1 MKWWHAL
8 RRRREAAALARR
20 AIPEALWQ
28 RTLASYPF
36 LQLPDAD
43 DAAQLRRLASLFL
56 DRKEF
61 HGARGFVVSDEV
73 AVAVAAQACLPVLR
87 FGLAPYDSFVGI
99 VMHADEVV
107 AERRMMDEDGVVH
120 EYDEV
125 LAGEAMVD
133 GPVMLSWQDV
143 RRGSA
148 DALPTHDDLDH
159 GRDADADA
167 DADAG
172 AGGVYNVVIHEFA
185 HVLDMGDGAADGVP
199 PLPSTAARKAW
210 LEVLMPEWDRFCER
224 VACGYETLLDPYG
237 AEAPEEFFAVAAE
250 AFFVAS
256 RALKEEQPALYRL
269 FASYFQQDP
278 AAR

>member
-1 MKWWHAL
+1 MKNWWQAL

-20 AIPEALWQ
+20 PIPEALWQ
-28 RTLASYPF
+28 HTLASYPF
-36 LQLPDAD
+36 LQLDAAD
-43 DAAQLRRLASLFL
+43 DAEQLRRLARLFL
-56 DRKEF
+56 DAKEF

-87 FGLAPYDSFVGI
+87 LGLAPYDSFVGI

-107 AERRMMDEDGVVH
+107 AQRQLMDEDGVVH
-120 EYDEV
+120 EYHEV

-143 RRGSA
+143 RRGRA
-148 DALPTHDDLDH
+148 DAPLTAD
-159 GRDADADA
+159 RDCDQGAP
-167 DADAG
+167 
-172 AGGVYNVVIHEFA
+172 AGGIYNVVIHEFA
-185 HVLDMGDGAADGVP
+185 HVLDMGDGVADGVP
-199 PLPSTAARKAW
+199 PMTGAARKAW
-210 LEVLMPEWDRFCER
+210 LQVLMPEWDRFCER
-224 VACGYETLLDPYG
+224 VACGHDTLLDPYG

-250 AFFVAS
+250 AFFVAP

-278 AAR
+278 AQR